1 MLKKICLFTLTLLL
15 LAALNIPLT
24 AAEKP
29 YLEVLVNGDGSVTFF
44 TREAENGDWDLNDD
58 ALRIY
63 KQSDEIRQLNP
74 SDPAPIFSMLLVC

>member
-15 LAALNIPLT
+15 LAALNVPPT

-29 YLEVLVNGDGSVTFF
+29 YLEVQVNGDGSVTFF
-44 TREAENGDWDLNDD
+44 TRGVENRNWNINDD

-63 KQSDEIRQLNP
+63 KQSDEIQQLNP

>member
-58 ALRIY
+58 A
-63 KQSDEIRQLNP
+63 
-74 SDPAPIFSMLLVC
+74 

>member
-44 TREAENGDWDLNDD
+44 TREAET
-58 ALRIY
+58 
-63 KQSDEIRQLNP
+63 EIG
-74 SDPAPIFSMLLVC
+74 I